1 MLRTIIVAGFIAAN
15 LAGVASA
22 AEPGQPLVNRNDGEA
37 SVSASRNNL
46 VGGTV
51 NNPDGSV
58 GHTYQNSYQNGHH
71 WIDNGYNQ
79 TPAGAY
85 QGN

>member
-1 MLRTIIVAGFIAAN
+1 VLRTIIVAGVIAAS

-22 AEPGQPLVNRNDGEA
+22 AEPGQPLVNRTDDA
-37 SVSASRNNL
+37 SVPASRNNL

-58 GHTYQNSYQNGHH
+58 GHTYQDSYQNGHH